1 VKVLIYYYS
10 ATGNTKLV
18 CEYLAGHMC
27 LPIDLVDIIDGKT
40 IDIDAYDVV
49 GFASPTDFWG
59 IPKVFAAFI
68 EGLPLQK
75 EKPAFVVNTFGAR
88 SGKTLHLLD
97 KALTLRGFCVLAGH
111 SLRMPENYPP
121 MIARGMGAESAPS
134 PKRLRKFDTF
144 IRNVRVLLDRVAN
157 KERIQKGPVPIS
169 FIDRLLPTRPRS
181 SARKYM
187 GQKFVDEALCTE
199 CGVCH
204 RDCPYHAIRME
215 PKPLFD
221 MNKCLGCWRCYNRCP
236 AHAIYTQKYRGGPY
250 YAGPNDLLKEKFSVG
265 TQKRDVLQLG

>member
-1 VKVLIYYYS
+1 M
-10 ATGNTKLV
+10 G
-18 CEYLAGHMC
+18 
-27 LPIDLVDIIDGKT
+27 LPIDLVDIIDDKT
-40 IDIDAYDVV
+40 IDIDTYDVV

-59 IPKVFAAFI
+59 IPQVFAAFI

-121 MIARGMGAESAPS
+121 MIARGMGAKSAPS
-134 PKRLRKFDTF
+134 LKRLREFDTF
-144 IRNVRVLLDRVAN
+144 IGNVSVLLDRVAN
-157 KERIQKGPVPIS
+157 KEEIRKEPVPIG
-169 FIDRLLPTRPRS
+169 FIDRLFPTRPRS

-187 GQKFVDEALCTE
+187 GQKFVDESLCTE
-199 CGVCH
+199 CGLCH
-204 RDCPYHAIRME
+204 QGCPYHAIRMD

-236 AHAIYTQKYRGGPY
+236 AHAIYTKKYRGGPY
-250 YAGPNDLLKEKFSVG
+250 YAEPNDLLKEKFSV
-265 TQKRDVLQLG
+265 